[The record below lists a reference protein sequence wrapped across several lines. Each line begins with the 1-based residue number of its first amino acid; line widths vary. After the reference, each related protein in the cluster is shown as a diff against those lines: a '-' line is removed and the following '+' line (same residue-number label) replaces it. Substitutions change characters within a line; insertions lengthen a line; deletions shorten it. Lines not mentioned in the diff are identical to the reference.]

1 MADSNINEII
11 HEKCERCQIDDASI
25 ICHSCQPFHKF
36 CHRCDS
42 IIHSLK
48 IKSNHVRESL
58 LQNNLNE
65 SKNIKINNP
74 EFEIYQK
81 SFTPE
86 RQFIRTS
93 FIENN
98 LNKKYDINTYNPQ
111 NYSENYIKEI
121 KRINEKEKDAMRYK
135 IESLQNYIEK
145 LKNNFQKE
153 LKNIEDKANQY
164 LNEKK
169 VLEEK
174 LNNIIEKTL
183 KEKNLKINIISKEN
197 EHLKE
202 KTKLLEEQIKE
213 TNEKVR
219 KKEIEYNNYVDNLKE
234 EITSTRKENITLQKN
249 HMNKFSEIV
258 KINDNNLKDVEEKH
272 KKEINDIY
280 FDCKTKNDKLIE
292 QVQND
297 YNTIEMLKNN
307 NNNLQQLIQK
317 LESNNDLLIKENKE
331 LKNKNNALINNLKSS
346 YNINENLKKNMQKIK
361 IENNNMKDDFDYFES
376 TINGLKNEI
385 ILMKETSIK
394 KDQDFDYLLSQSEKI
409 RKEFSENMFNNEEL
423 DLRNRRLIK
432 ENEELKKALL
442 SFQETINI

>member
-1 MADSNINEII
+1 MSDLNINEIN
-11 HEKCERCQIDDASI
+11 HLKCERCQIDEASI

-48 IKSNHVRESL
+48 IKSNHIREPL
-58 LQNNLNE
+58 IQNQLNE
-65 SKNIKINNP
+65 SNKIKTIP
-74 EFEIYQK
+74 ELEIYQR
-81 SFTPE
+81 SFTPDKTN
-86 RQFIRTS
+86 IRSTYIDNYTS
-93 FIENN
+93 RR
-98 LNKKYDINTYNPQ
+98 YDLNTYNPQ
-111 NYSENYIKEI
+111 NYSENYIKELN
-121 KRINEKEKDAMRYK
+121 RINEKEKDAMKYK

-145 LKNNFQKE
+145 LKTNFQNE
-153 LKNIEDKANQY
+153 LKSAEDKANQY

-169 VLEEK
+169 TLEDK
-174 LNNIIEKTL
+174 LNNVIEKVL
-183 KEKNLKINIISKEN
+183 KEKNLKINILTKEN
-197 EHLKE
+197 DHLKE
-202 KTKLLEEQIKE
+202 KAKLLEEQIKE
-213 TNEKVR
+213 TNKKII
-219 KKEIEYNNYVDNLKE
+219 KKEKEYNNYVDNLKE
-234 EITSTRKENITLQKN
+234 EITSTRKENMQLQKS

-258 KINDNNLKDVEEKH
+258 KNNDNNLKDLEEKH

-297 YNTIEMLKNN
+297 YNTIEILKNK
-307 NNNLQQLIQK
+307 NNNLQELIQK
-317 LESNNDLLIKENKE
+317 LENNNDELIKENKE

-361 IENNNMKDDFDYFES
+361 IENNNMKDDFDYFEN

-409 RKEFSENMFNNEEL
+409 RKEFSENLFNNEEL
-423 DLRNRRLIK
+423 DTRNRKLIQ
-432 ENEELKKALL
+432 ENEELKHALL
-442 SFQETINI
+442 SFQESINI